1 MSLLYNGNKEKR
13 DPKEFKKLL
22 ADLESRRKKGVTSS
36 KKQQVEKSSKN
47 EEDTSLSES
56 STKGIVSK
64 EDSSNFEIQ
73 SPEEETQNALSVQEK
88 IQDTKKQQVEELNSF
103 KSDINSEL
111 AKQNK
116 GISDI
121 EDDLERMEQKMFH
134 SQGGDKTSRD
144 DASEYSSN
152 EEYTEGFNLQGIKN
166 LFTDQANEKTSNWIA
181 GLAAGGQALWN
192 YAKDGLFG
200 DDKEESKEP
209 KINVPP
215 SPNDPD
221 YEYKK
226 NLYTKQHPELQ
237 DPELQKEIQ
246 KNSEIQKEIQK
257 TSELQIQQAKEVQ
270 KSPENKLPPIEQK
283 DTQDSPKEQK
293 NTRVMSTV
301 EYYREVINNPRS
313 SKLKVAEAKLNLA
326 KHIQANKNVVE
337 MGSWESANEE
347 DKRHGQEAQAYLDS
361 LGDISDIDMD
371 IDKLQDDVEQ
381 EKANKEFKRK
391 QLTQK
396 EDISWWEKLIGRKE
410 TEKLD
415 PKLKKQIEDEEL
427 DIIEVKAIYNNLKNN
442 PVFNIEDKKFLETKI
457 AGYEASLAQA
467 AGEDLDNKTSSTES
481 QSKGEVSSEKINTE
495 VSDVVEK
502 SIDKAN
508 KIEKETKDNVKDV
521 SNVNLVDEKKVSDVI
536 KVEKENIPDPE
547 IQSTATT
554 QGQNLGAIPNSS
566 PNPSGAPGGG
576 GGGAGNNSDNK
587 NKNETSNGAGGG
599 GGGGATET
607 TETSGNNLEKK
618 EIDTVASDGTAAP
631 VGGSSEIN
639 TTNGNVT
646 NSGSS
651 PENKVTPNQDS
662 KELAKQTSPEVK
674 PDIVENV
681 NNQKEIQT
689 YYQKKGN
696 FEQYDNAN
704 LNEKAKKVLG
714 TT

>member
-22 ADLESRRKKGVTSS
+22 ADLESRRKKGVVPA

-64 EDSSNFEIQ
+64 EDSSNFDIQ
-73 SPEEETQNALSVQEK
+73 SPEETETQNPLSVQEK
-88 IQDTKKQQVEELNSF
+88 IQDTKKQQVEELNAF

-116 GISDI
+116 GISNI

-134 SQGGDKTSRD
+134 SQGGDKTSRED
-144 DASEYSSN
+144 DYEYSGEDS
-152 EEYTEGFNLQGIKN
+152 TEAFNLQGIKG
-166 LFTDQANEKTSNWIA
+166 LFTDEASEKTSNWIA

-192 YAKDGLFG
+192 YMTDGLFG
-200 DDKEESKEP
+200 DDKEETKEAKEP

-226 NLYTKQHPELQ
+226 NLYAKQHPELQ
-237 DPELQKEIQ
+237 DPESQKEL
-246 KNSEIQKEIQK
+246 E
-257 TSELQIQQAKEVQ
+257 IQQAKEVQ

-283 DTQDSPKEQK
+283 DTQDTPKEQK
-293 NTRVMSTV
+293 TTKVMSTV
-301 EYYREVINNPRS
+301 EYYREIINDPRS
-313 SKLKVAEAKLNLA
+313 SKLQVAEAKLKLA
-326 KHIQANKNVVE
+326 NHIQAQKDVID
-337 MGSWESANEE
+337 MAGWESAGEE
-347 DKRHGQEAQAYLDS
+347 DKRQGQEAQAYLDS
-361 LGDISDIDMD
+361 LGDISDIDLN
-371 IDKLQDDVEQ
+371 IEKLEDDVEQ
-381 EKANKEFKRK
+381 EKANRAFKRK
-391 QLTQK
+391 RLTKK
-396 EDISWWEKLIGRKE
+396 EELSWWEKLIGRKE

-427 DIIEVKAIYNNLKNN
+427 DIIEVKAIYNNVKNN
-442 PVFNIEDKKFLETKI
+442 PILNIEDKKFLENKI

-467 AGEDLDNKTSSTES
+467 AGEDLDDDSQTS
-481 QSKGEVSSEKINTE
+481 GEVSSEKVDTE
-495 VSDVVEK
+495 ISDTIEESVEK
-502 SIDKAN
+502 AD
-508 KIEKETKDNVKDV
+508 KIEKETKDNVKKV
-521 SNVNLVDEKKVSDVI
+521 SNVDLVDEKKVSDVI

-554 QGQNLGAIPNSS
+554 TQGQNLGTIPDSS
-566 PNPSGAPGGG
+566 PSPSGAPAGGG
-576 GGGAGNNSDNK
+576 GGSGNNSENK
-587 NKNETSNGAGGG
+587 NNESAGGGG

-607 TETSGNNLEKK
+607 TGNNLEKK
-618 EIDTVASDGTAAP
+618 EADTVASDGTAAP

-651 PENKVTPNQDS
+651 PESKVTPDQDS

-681 NNQKEIQT
+681 NNQKEVHT
-689 YYQKKGN
+689 YYQNKGN
-696 FEQYDNAN
+696 FEQFDNAN

>member
-22 ADLESRRKKGVTSS
+22 ADLESRRKKGVAPT
-36 KKQQVEKSSKN
+36 KKQQVEKSSEN
-47 EEDTSLSES
+47 EEDTSLSSVPES

-64 EDSSNFEIQ
+64 EDSSNFDIQ
-73 SPEEETQNALSVQEK
+73 SPEETEAQNPLSVQEK
-88 IQDTKKQQVEELNSF
+88 IQDTKKQQVEELNAF

-144 DASEYSSN
+144 DVSEYSSN

-166 LFTDQANEKTSNWIA
+166 LFTDQASEKTSNWIA

-192 YAKDGLFG
+192 YVKDGLFG
-200 DDKEESKEP
+200 DDKEETKETKEP

-226 NLYTKQHPELQ
+226 NLYAKQHPELQ
-237 DPELQKEIQ
+237 DPESQKELEIQ
-246 KNSEIQKEIQK
+246 K
-257 TSELQIQQAKEVQ
+257 AKEVQ
-270 KSPENKLPPIEQK
+270 KAPENKLPPIEQK
-283 DTQDSPKEQK
+283 NAQDTPKEQK
-293 NTRVMSTV
+293 TTRVMSTV
-301 EYYREVINNPRS
+301 EYYREVINDPRS
-313 SKLKVAEAKLNLA
+313 SKLQVAEAKLKLA
-326 KHIQANKNVVE
+326 KHIQAQKNKIE
-337 MGSWESANEE
+337 MAGWKSANEE

-361 LGDISDIDMD
+361 QGDLSDIDMD
-371 IDKLQDDVEQ
+371 FDKLQDDVEQ
-381 EKANKEFKRK
+381 EKANRAFKRK
-391 QLTQK
+391 RLTKK
-396 EDISWWEKLIGRKE
+396 EELSWWEKLIGRKE

-427 DIIEVKAIYNNLKNN
+427 DIVKVKAIYNNVKNN
-442 PVFNIEDKKFLETKI
+442 PILNIEDKKFLETKI

-467 AGEDLDNKTSSTES
+467 SGEDLDSNKISSTES
-481 QSKGEVSSEKINTE
+481 QSKGEVSSEKVDTE
-495 VSDVVEK
+495 ISDTVEK
-502 SIDKAN
+502 SIEKAD

-521 SNVNLVDEKKVSDVI
+521 SNVNLVDEKKISDVI
-536 KVEKENIPDPE
+536 KVEKENAPDPE

-554 QGQNLGAIPNSS
+554 TQGQNLGTIPDSS
-566 PNPSGAPGGG
+566 PSPSGAPVGG
-576 GGGAGNNSDNK
+576 GGGAGNNSEN
-587 NKNETSNGAGGG
+587 NKNETSSGGG
-599 GGGGATET
+599 GGGTTET
-607 TETSGNNLEKK
+607 TETAGNNLEKK
-618 EIDTVASDGTAAP
+618 EIDTVSSDGTAAP

-639 TTNGNVT
+639 STNGNVT

-651 PENKVTPNQDS
+651 PESKVTPNQDS

-681 NNQKEIQT
+681 NNQKEVQT

-696 FEQYDNAN
+696 FEQFDNAN

>member
-22 ADLESRRKKGVTSS
+22 ADLESRRKKGVVPA
-36 KKQQVEKSSKN
+36 KKQQVEEINSKN
-47 EEDTSLSES
+47 EENAISSVSES
-56 STKGIVSK
+56 STEGSLSK
-64 EDSSNFEIQ
+64 EDSSNFDIQ
-73 SPEEETQNALSVQEK
+73 SPEEFDIQSPEEKSQNPLSVQEK
-88 IQDTKKQQVEELNSF
+88 IQDSKKQQVEELNSF

-116 GISDI
+116 GISNI

-144 DASEYSSN
+144 DVSEYSSN

-166 LFTDQANEKTSNWIA
+166 LFTENANEKTSNWIA

-200 DDKEESKEP
+200 DDKEESKETKEP

-237 DPELQKEIQ
+237 DSELQKQIQ
-246 KNSEIQKEIQK
+246 
-257 TSELQIQQAKEVQ
+257 ELQVKQAKDIQ

-283 DTQDSPKEQK
+283 NSQDTPKVK
-293 NTRVMSTV
+293 KTTRVMSTV
-301 EYYREVINNPRS
+301 QYYREVINNPNS
-313 SKLKVAEAKLNLA
+313 SKLQVAEAKLKLA
-326 KHIQANKNVVE
+326 NHIQAQKNIID
-337 MGSWESANEE
+337 MAGWESADEE
-347 DKRHGQEAQAYLDS
+347 DKRHGQEAQAYLDAQ
-361 LGDISDIDMD
+361 GDLSDIDMNF
-371 IDKLQDDVEQ
+371 DKLRDDVEQ
-381 EKANKEFKRK
+381 EKANKKLSKKR
-391 QLTQK
+391 LTKK
-396 EDISWWEKLIGRKE
+396 EELSWWEKLIGRKE

-427 DIIEVKAIYNNLKNN
+427 DIVEVRAIYNNVKNN
-442 PVFNIEDKKFLETKI
+442 PILNIEDKKFLETKI

-467 AGEDLDNKTSSTES
+467 AGEDVDSNKTSSTES
-481 QSKGEVSSEKINTE
+481 QSKGEVTSEKVNTE
-495 VSDVVEK
+495 ISDVVEK
-502 SIDKAN
+502 SVEKAD
-508 KIEKETKDNVKDV
+508 KIEKETKDNVKKV
-521 SNVNLVDEKKVSDVI
+521 SNVDLVDEKKVSDVI
-536 KVEKENIPDPE
+536 KVEKENAPDPE

-554 QGQNLGAIPNSS
+554 TQGQNLGTIPDSS
-566 PNPSGAPGGG
+566 PSPSGAPAGVD
-576 GGGAGNNSDNK
+576 GGASNNSEN
-587 NKNETSNGAGGG
+587 NNESAGGAGGG
-599 GGGGATET
+599 GGGGT
-607 TETSGNNLEKK
+607 TETAGNNLEKK
-618 EIDTVASDGTAAP
+618 EVDTVASDGTAAP

-639 TTNGNVT
+639 STNGNVT

-651 PENKVTPNQDS
+651 PESKVTPNQDS

-674 PDIVENV
+674 PDIVENI

-714 TT
+714 TV

>member
-22 ADLESRRKKGVTSS
+22 ADLESRRKKGVVPT
-36 KKQQVEKSSKN
+36 KNEKIEEKSS
-47 EEDTSLSES
+47 EDEKDTISSVPES
-56 STKGIVSK
+56 SAKGIASK
-64 EDSSNFEIQ
+64 EDSSNFDIQ
-73 SPEEETQNALSVQEK
+73 SPEEETQDSKNK
-88 IQDTKKQQVEELNSF
+88 QVEELNAF

-116 GISDI
+116 GISNI

-134 SQGGDKTSRD
+134 SQGGDKTSRED
-144 DASEYSSN
+144 DYEYSGEDS
-152 EEYTEGFNLQGIKN
+152 TEAFNLQGIKG
-166 LFTDQANEKTSNWIA
+166 LFTDEASEKTSNWIA

-192 YAKDGLFG
+192 YMTDGLFG
-200 DDKEESKEP
+200 DDKEETKEAKEP

-226 NLYTKQHPELQ
+226 NLYAKQHPELQ
-237 DPELQKEIQ
+237 DPESQKQLE
-246 KNSEIQKEIQK
+246 
-257 TSELQIQQAKEVQ
+257 IQQAKEVQ
-270 KSPENKLPPIEQK
+270 KAAENKLPPIEQK

-293 NTRVMSTV
+293 TTKVMSTV
-301 EYYREVINNPRS
+301 EYYREVINDPRS
-313 SKLKVAEAKLNLA
+313 SKLQVAEAKLRLA
-326 KHIQANKNVVE
+326 EHIQAQKNLID
-337 MGSWESANEE
+337 MAGWESAGEE
-347 DKRHGQEAQAYLDS
+347 DKRQGQEAQAYLDS
-361 LGDISDIDMD
+361 LGDISDIDLN
-371 IDKLQDDVEQ
+371 IEKLEDDVEQ
-381 EKANKEFKRK
+381 EKANRAFKRK
-391 QLTQK
+391 RLTKK
-396 EDISWWEKLIGRKE
+396 EELSWWEKLIGRKE

-427 DIIEVKAIYNNLKNN
+427 DIIEVKAIYNNVKNN
-442 PVFNIEDKKFLETKI
+442 PILNIEDKKFLETKI

-481 QSKGEVSSEKINTE
+481 QSKGEVTSEKVDTE
-495 VSDVVEK
+495 ISDNIEKSVEK
-502 SIDKAN
+502 AD
-508 KIEKETKDNVKDV
+508 KIEKETKDNIKKV
-521 SNVNLVDEKKVSDVI
+521 SNVDLVDEKKVSDVI
-536 KVEKENIPDPE
+536 KVEKENTPDPE

-554 QGQNLGAIPNSS
+554 TQGQNLGAIPDSS
-566 PNPSGAPGGG
+566 PSPSGAPGGG
-576 GGGAGNNSDNK
+576 GGAGNNSEN
-587 NKNETSNGAGGG
+587 NNESAGGAG

-607 TETSGNNLEKK
+607 AGNNLEKK
-618 EIDTVASDGTAAP
+618 ETDTVASDGTAAP

-639 TTNGNVT
+639 STEGNVT

-651 PENKVTPNQDS
+651 PESKVTPDQDS

-681 NNQKEIQT
+681 NNQKEVHT
-689 YYQKKGN
+689 YYQNKGN
-696 FEQYDNAN
+696 FEQFDNAN

>member
-22 ADLESRRKKGVTSS
+22 ADLESRRKKGVAPT
-36 KKQQVEKSSKN
+36 KNEQVEELNSKN
-47 EEDTSLSES
+47 EENAISSVPES
-56 STKGIVSK
+56 STEGSISK
-64 EDSSNFEIQ
+64 EDSSNFDIQ
-73 SPEEETQNALSVQEK
+73 SPEETETQYPLSVQEK
-88 IQDTKKQQVEELNSF
+88 IQDSKKQQVEELNSF

-144 DASEYSSN
+144 DVSEYSSN

-166 LFTDQANEKTSNWIA
+166 LFTDQASEKTSNWIA

-200 DDKEESKEP
+200 DDKEESKETKEP

-226 NLYTKQHPELQ
+226 KLYAKQHPELQ
-237 DPELQKEIQ
+237 DPESQKQLEIQ
-246 KNSEIQKEIQK
+246 K
-257 TSELQIQQAKEVQ
+257 AKEVQ

-283 DTQDSPKEQK
+283 NAQDTPKEQK
-293 NTRVMSTV
+293 TTRVMSTV
-301 EYYREVINNPRS
+301 QYYREVINDPRS
-313 SKLKVAEAKLNLA
+313 SKLQVAEAKLKLA
-326 KHIQANKNVVE
+326 NHIQAQKNLID
-337 MGSWESANEE
+337 MAGWESADEE
-347 DKRHGQEAQAYLDS
+347 DKRHGQEAKAYLDS
-361 LGDISDIDMD
+361 LGDISGVDMD

-381 EKANKEFKRK
+381 EKANTKFKKKRLTKKEE
-391 QLTQK
+391 L
-396 EDISWWEKLIGRKE
+396 SWWEKLIGRKE

-427 DIIEVKAIYNNLKNN
+427 DIVEVRAIYNNVKNN
-442 PVFNIEDKKFLETKI
+442 PILNIEDKKFLETKI

-481 QSKGEVSSEKINTE
+481 QSKGEVSSEKVDTE
-495 VSDVVEK
+495 ISDTVEK
-502 SIDKAN
+502 SVEKAD
-508 KIEKETKDNVKDV
+508 KIEKETKDNIKKV
-521 SNVNLVDEKKVSDVI
+521 SNVDLVDEKKVSDVI
-536 KVEKENIPDPE
+536 KVEKENTPDPE

-554 QGQNLGAIPNSS
+554 THGQNLGAMPDSS
-566 PNPSGAPGGG
+566 PSPSGAPAGG
-576 GGGAGNNSDNK
+576 GGGAGNNSEN
-587 NKNETSNGAGGG
+587 NNESAGGAGGG

-607 TETSGNNLEKK
+607 AGNNLEKK
-618 EIDTVASDGTAAP
+618 EVDTVASDGTSAP

-639 TTNGNVT
+639 STNGNIT
-646 NSGSS
+646 NSGSN
-651 PENKVTPNQDS
+651 PESKVTPNQDS

-714 TT
+714 TV

>member
-22 ADLESRRKKGVTSS
+22 ADLESRRKKGVVPT
-36 KKQQVEKSSKN
+36 KNEKIEEKSSENK
-47 EEDTSLSES
+47 EDTISSVPES
-56 STKGIVSK
+56 SAKGIVSK
-64 EDSSNFEIQ
+64 EDSSNFDIQ
-73 SPEEETQNALSVQEK
+73 SPEEETQNPLSVQQK
-88 IQDTKKQQVEELNSF
+88 LQDSKNKQVEELNAF

-111 AKQNK
+111 DKQNK
-116 GISDI
+116 GISNI

-134 SQGGDKTSRD
+134 SQGGDKTSRED
-144 DASEYSSN
+144 DYEYSGEDS
-152 EEYTEGFNLQGIKN
+152 TEAFNLQGIKG
-166 LFTDQANEKTSNWIA
+166 LFTDEASEKTSNWIA

-200 DDKEESKEP
+200 DDKEETKDSKEP

-226 NLYTKQHPELQ
+226 NLYAKQHPESQ
-237 DPELQKEIQ
+237 DPESQKQLEIQ
-246 KNSEIQKEIQK
+246 K
-257 TSELQIQQAKEVQ
+257 AKEVQ

-283 DTQDSPKEQK
+283 DAQDSPKEQK
-293 NTRVMSTV
+293 TTRVMSTV
-301 EYYREVINNPRS
+301 EYYREVINDPRS
-313 SKLKVAEAKLNLA
+313 SKLQVAEAKLKLA
-326 KHIQANKNVVE
+326 NHIQAQKDVID
-337 MGSWESANEE
+337 MASWESAGEE
-347 DKRHGQEAQAYLDS
+347 DKRQGQEAQAYLDS
-361 LGDISDIDMD
+361 LGDISDIDLN
-371 IDKLQDDVEQ
+371 IEKLEDDVEQ
-381 EKANKEFKRK
+381 EKANRAFKRK
-391 QLTQK
+391 RLTKK
-396 EDISWWEKLIGRKE
+396 EELSWWEKLIGRKE

-427 DIIEVKAIYNNLKNN
+427 DIVEVRAIYNNVKNN
-442 PVFNIEDKKFLETKI
+442 PILNIEDKKFLENKI
-457 AGYEASLAQA
+457 AGYEAEIAKEEA
-467 AGEDLDNKTSSTES
+467 EEDLDNES
-481 QSKGEVSSEKINTE
+481 QTSGEVSSEKVDTE
-495 VSDVVEK
+495 ISDTVKESVEK
-502 SIDKAN
+502 AD
-508 KIEKETKDNVKDV
+508 KIEKETKDNVKKV
-521 SNVNLVDEKKVSDVI
+521 SNVDLVDEKKVSDVI

-554 QGQNLGAIPNSS
+554 TQGQNLGMMPDSS
-566 PNPSGAPGGG
+566 PSPSGAPAGG
-576 GGGAGNNSDNK
+576 GGGAGNNSE
-587 NKNETSNGAGGG
+587 NKNETAGEAGGG

-607 TETSGNNLEKK
+607 TGNNLEKK
-618 EIDTVASDGTAAP
+618 EADTVASDGTAAP

-651 PENKVTPNQDS
+651 PESKVTPDQDS

-681 NNQKEIQT
+681 NNQKEVHT
-689 YYQKKGN
+689 YYQNKGN
-696 FEQYDNAN
+696 FEQFDNAN

>member
-22 ADLESRRKKGVTSS
+22 ADLESRRKKGVAPT
-36 KKQQVEKSSKN
+36 KNEKIVEKSSENK
-47 EEDTSLSES
+47 EDTISSVPES

-64 EDSSNFEIQ
+64 ADSSNFDIQ
-73 SPEEETQNALSVQEK
+73 SPEETETQYPLSVQEK
-88 IQDTKKQQVEELNSF
+88 IQDSKKQQVEELNAF

-144 DASEYSSN
+144 DVSEYSNN

-166 LFTDQANEKTSNWIA
+166 LFTDQASEKTSNWIA

-200 DDKEESKEP
+200 DDKEEAKEAKEP

-226 NLYTKQHPELQ
+226 NLYAKQHPESQ
-237 DPELQKEIQ
+237 DPELQKQIQ
-246 KNSEIQKEIQK
+246 
-257 TSELQIQQAKEVQ
+257 ELQVQQAKEVQ

-283 DTQDSPKEQK
+283 NTQDTPKEQK
-293 NTRVMSTV
+293 TTRVMSTA
-301 EYYREVINNPRS
+301 EYYREVINDPRS
-313 SKLKVAEAKLNLA
+313 SKLQVAEAKLELA
-326 KHIQANKNVVE
+326 NHIQAQKDVID
-337 MGSWESANEE
+337 MASWESANEE
-347 DKRHGQEAQAYLDS
+347 DKRQGQEAQAYLDAQ
-361 LGDISDIDMD
+361 GDLSDIDMD
-371 IDKLQDDVEQ
+371 FDKLRDDVKQ
-381 EKANKEFKRK
+381 EKANIKFSEKRLTKKEE
-391 QLTQK
+391 L
-396 EDISWWEKLIGRKE
+396 SWWEKLIGRKE

-427 DIIEVKAIYNNLKNN
+427 DIVEVRAIYNNVKNN
-442 PVFNIEDKKFLETKI
+442 PILNIEDKKFLENKI

-467 AGEDLDNKTSSTES
+467 AGEDIDSNKTSSTES
-481 QSKGEVSSEKINTE
+481 QSKGEVLPEKINTE
-495 VSDVVEK
+495 ISDTVEK
-502 SIDKAN
+502 SVEKAD
-508 KIEKETKDNVKDV
+508 KIEKETKDNVKKV
-521 SNVNLVDEKKVSDVI
+521 SNVDLVDEKKVSDVI

-554 QGQNLGAIPNSS
+554 TQGQNLGTIPDSS
-566 PNPSGAPGGG
+566 PSPSGAPTGG
-576 GGGAGNNSDNK
+576 GGGASNNSENNK
-587 NKNETSNGAGGG
+587 NDSSSTGSA

-607 TETSGNNLEKK
+607 AETSGNNLEKK
-618 EIDTVASDGTAAP
+618 EIDTVSSDGTAAP

-651 PENKVTPNQDS
+651 PESKVTPNQDS

-696 FEQYDNAN
+696 FEQFDNAN

>member
-22 ADLESRRKKGVTSS
+22 ADLESRRKKGVVPT
-36 KKQQVEKSSKN
+36 KNEKVEELNSKN
-47 EEDTSLSES
+47 EENAISSVPES
-56 STKGIVSK
+56 STEGIVSK
-64 EDSSNFEIQ
+64 EDSSNLDIQ
-73 SPEEETQNALSVQEK
+73 SPEEETQYPLSVQEK
-88 IQDTKKQQVEELNSF
+88 IQDSKKQQVEELNSF

-144 DASEYSSN
+144 DVSEYSSN
-152 EEYTEGFNLQGIKN
+152 EDYTEGFNLQGIKN

-200 DDKEESKEP
+200 DDKEETKEP

-226 NLYTKQHPELQ
+226 KLYTKQHPESQ
-237 DPELQKEIQ
+237 DPELQKQIQ
-246 KNSEIQKEIQK
+246 
-257 TSELQIQQAKEVQ
+257 ELQVKQAKDIQ

-283 DTQDSPKEQK
+283 NAQDSSKEEVVY
-293 NTRVMSTV
+293 TRRVLKTAD
-301 EYYREVINNPRS
+301 YYKEVINDPNS
-313 SKLKVAEAKLNLA
+313 SKLEVAEAKLELA
-326 KHIQANKNVVE
+326 KHIQANKDAVE
-337 MGSWESANEE
+337 MASWESANEE
-347 DKRHGQEAQAYLDS
+347 DKRQGQEAQTYLDS
-361 LGDISDIDMD
+361 LGDISGVDMD
-371 IDKLQDDVEQ
+371 IDKLQDDVQQ

-427 DIIEVKAIYNNLKNN
+427 DIVEVRAIYNNVKNN
-442 PVFNIEDKKFLETKI
+442 PILNIEDKKFLETKI

-481 QSKGEVSSEKINTE
+481 QSKGEVTSAKINTE

-502 SIDKAN
+502 SVEKAD
-508 KIEKETKDNVKDV
+508 KIEKETKDNIKKV
-521 SNVNLVDEKKVSDVI
+521 SNVDLVDEKKVSDVI
-536 KVEKENIPDPE
+536 KVEKENTPDPE

-554 QGQNLGAIPNSS
+554 TQGQNLGTIPDSS
-566 PNPSGAPGGG
+566 PSPSGAPAGG
-576 GGGAGNNSDNK
+576 GGGAGNNSEN
-587 NKNETSNGAGGG
+587 NNESTGGAGGRAGEGGG
-599 GGGGATET
+599 GGVTET
-607 TETSGNNLEKK
+607 AETAGNNLEKK
-618 EIDTVASDGTAAP
+618 EVDTVASDGTAAP

-639 TTNGNVT
+639 STNGNIT

-651 PENKVTPNQDS
+651 PESKVTPNQDS

-714 TT
+714 TV

>member
-1 MSLLYNGNKEKR
+1 M
-13 DPKEFKKLL
+13 
-22 ADLESRRKKGVTSS
+22 ADYFVNDGS
-36 KKQQVEKSSKN
+36 
-47 EEDTSLSES
+47 
-56 STKGIVSK
+56 ISK
-64 EDSSNFEIQ
+64 EDSSNFDIQ
-73 SPEEETQNALSVQEK
+73 SPEEETQYPLSVQQK
-88 IQDTKKQQVEELNSF
+88 LQDSKKQQVEELNTF

-144 DASEYSSN
+144 DVSEYSSN

-200 DDKEESKEP
+200 DDKEETKEH
-209 KINVPP
+209 KINVSP

-226 NLYTKQHPELQ
+226 NLYAKQHPES
-237 DPELQKEIQ
+237 QKQLEKQ
-246 KNSEIQKEIQK
+246 K
-257 TSELQIQQAKEVQ
+257 AKEVQ

-283 DTQDSPKEQK
+283 NAQDTPKEQK
-293 NTRVMSTV
+293 TTRVMSTV
-301 EYYREVINNPRS
+301 EYYREVINDPRS
-313 SKLKVAEAKLNLA
+313 SKLQVAEAKLKLA
-326 KHIQANKNVVE
+326 NHIQAQKNLID
-337 MGSWESANEE
+337 MAGWESADEE
-347 DKRHGQEAQAYLDS
+347 DKRHGQEVQAYLDAQ
-361 LGDISDIDMD
+361 GDLSDIDMNF
-371 IDKLQDDVEQ
+371 DKLRDDVEQ
-381 EKANKEFKRK
+381 EKANKKLSKKR
-391 QLTQK
+391 LTKK
-396 EDISWWEKLIGRKE
+396 EELSWWEKLIGRKE

-427 DIIEVKAIYNNLKNN
+427 DIVEVKAIYNNVKNN
-442 PVFNIEDKKFLETKI
+442 PILNIEDKKFLENKI

-467 AGEDLDNKTSSTES
+467 AGKDVDNKTSSTES
-481 QSKGEVSSEKINTE
+481 QSKGEVTSEKVDTE

-502 SIDKAN
+502 SIDKAD
-508 KIEKETKDNVKDV
+508 KIEKETKDNVKEV
-521 SNVNLVDEKKVSDVI
+521 SNVDLVDEKKVSDVI
-536 KVEKENIPDPE
+536 KVEKENTPDPE

-554 QGQNLGAIPNSS
+554 TQGQNLGTIPDSS
-566 PNPSGAPGGG
+566 PSPSGAPAGGG
-576 GGGAGNNSDNK
+576 GGTGNNSEN
-587 NKNETSNGAGGG
+587 NNNESAGGAGGG
-599 GGGGATET
+599 GGGGT
-607 TETSGNNLEKK
+607 TETAGNNLEKK
-618 EIDTVASDGTAAP
+618 EADTVASDGTAAP

-639 TTNGNVT
+639 STEGNVT

-651 PENKVTPNQDS
+651 PESKVTPNQDS

-714 TT
+714 TV